1 MSSNNNDSGNNSEN
15 EISMNHSHKTTTPL
29 NTIIKPFNK
38 ELLKYIKKNN
48 DSNIDFKDEMKAYD
62 DSFDD
67 IISFSKKITVA
78 KKKGIN
84 CIIYNANNSDGII
97 STTIVI
103 NFLRENKVGDDI
115 VIIPAKPFSGG
126 NFVNNRLEKYES
138 SIKGRNVII
147 LDLQYN
153 NANIAYFKSLSK
165 EIIIID
171 DHPIGKFGNNE
182 KRRGSSGKNKKLS
195 HFIGNDS
202 HAAVAY
208 TWKFFYPK
216 KEVPLYAQIIDN
228 DDRKLR
234 LPYLSKYRNISSF
247 YNYRIFHNPYLQ
259 RFNIKFD
266 KVEDFEMINSII
278 IDEYNTIAN
287 IIGHYYDELAN
298 NIKEQVA
305 RNAQFAYFEGHPVYV
320 LNYND
325 PVLYKMVARQ
335 MVSNAKAKGQHID
348 FAVIWGYEYTSRAYK
363 VFLSEFH
370 GGKPKYNLPYIA
382 KTLGNIGGIR
392 KGGGGSKFVGNFYWP
407 HGNGKDIWDLFS
419 KTPRFLKNKYN

>member
-1 MSSNNNDSGNNSEN
+1 MTSNNNDLHN
-15 EISMNHSHKTTTPL
+15 ESYKSTIPL

-38 ELLKYIKKNN
+38 ELLKNIETKNSLIN
-48 DSNIDFKDEMKAYD
+48 NEFKNEMKAYD

-67 IISFSKKITVA
+67 IIKFSKKITTA

-84 CIIYNANNSDGII
+84 CIIYHAENSDGII
-97 STTIVI
+97 SANIVI
-103 NFLRENKVGDDI
+103 NFLLENKAGDDL
-115 VIIPAKPFSGG
+115 VIIPAKPSSGAG
-126 NFVNNRLEKYES
+126 FVNKRLEKYES

-153 NANIAYFKSLSK
+153 DATIAYFKSLAK
-165 EIIIID
+165 DIIIID

-182 KRRGSSGKNKKLS
+182 RSRSSSGKQNKKVS
-195 HFIGNDS
+195 HFIGNNG

-216 KEVPLYAQIIDN
+216 KDVPLYAQIIDN

-259 RFNIKFD
+259 RFGIKFD
-266 KVEDFEMINSII
+266 KVQDFEMINSII

-287 IIGHYYDELAN
+287 IVGHYYDELAN

-305 RNAQFAYFEGHPVYV
+305 RNAHFTYFEGHPVYV

-348 FAVIWGYEYTSRAYK
+348 FAVIWGYEYTSAAYK

-382 KTLGNIGGIR
+382 KTLGNIGGLQ
-392 KGGGGSKFVGNFYWP
+392 KGGGGAQYIGNFYWP
-407 HGNGKDIWDLFS
+407 RGNGKDIWDLFS
-419 KTPRFLKNKYN
+419 KKPRFLKNKKD